1 MKALLFG
8 GDADA
13 NLGLLVLRVFAGAAM
28 LTHGVPKLFGGL
40 DGFTK
45 MVAGMNLPAP
55 AVLAFLAALSETLG
69 ALFLA
74 LGLLTRLSS
83 ALLTVTMAVAAF
95 VALAGKPF
103 GTRELALF
111 YLCAALVFLC
121 KGGGKW
127 SVDALLR

>member
-13 NLGLLVLRVFAGAAM
+13 SLGVLVLRLFAGAAM
-28 LTHGVPKLFGGL
+28 MTHGVPKLFGGL
-40 DGFTK
+40 GDFTK

-55 AVLAFLAALSETLG
+55 AALAFLAALSESLG

-74 LGLLTRLSS
+74 LGLLTRPAA

-111 YLCAALVFLC
+111 YLCASLLFLF